1 MQNFLKHQK
10 YTRHKLTLAVLKIV
24 LLQSGNMLTDHGGI
38 VYVWPRKVTIAALR
52 SSMLARNAEHLL
64 EIWDRDKFN
73 PSWWTFAW
81 YTCAWNWCTKVIQ
94 QKKNVTHLTRR
105 ISFLVLIL
113 EHPRLPYYLLRLVSM
128 FLCKHHD
135 LFFYLIRVWSIVL
148 VSMWIST

>member
-10 YTRHKLTLAVLKIV
+10 YTLHKLTLAVLKIA
-24 LLQSGNMLTDHGGI
+24 LLQSGNMLTDHGGK
-38 VYVWPRKVTIAALR
+38 VYVWPRKVTVAALR

-73 PSWWTFAW
+73 PSRWTFSW
-81 YTCAWNWCTKVIQ
+81 YTCAWNYA
-94 QKKNVTHLTRR
+94 THLSRT

-113 EHPRLPYYLLRLVSM
+113 EYPTLPYYLLRLVSM

-135 LFFYLIRVWSIVL
+135 LFSYLIRVWSIVL
-148 VSMWIST
+148 VRMWIST